1 MTIVEIRDSTNTTT
15 NTPCIQIVQGRDG
28 MPDLS
33 GPASPPGKDCINGKH
48 GVKKTK
54 ENKDH
59 KDVKKGGV
67 VFTRWGRLACPNTTG
82 TQLLYKGSYSCK
94 DDDKEGQNTQ
104 CNCIELEE
112 KGKFNCTNCLL
123 VTVMKDNTW
132 TALIKGQRDSSI
144 S

>member
-1 MTIVEIRDSTNTTT
+1 MWWTWWNTWSFWTSWSTWERQHQWQTWSKRRQRRTRTTRT
-15 NTPCIQIVQGRDG
+15 SR
-28 MPDLS
+28 
-33 GPASPPGKDCINGKH
+33 
-48 GVKKTK
+48 
-54 ENKDH
+54 
-59 KDVKKGGV
+59 KGGV
-67 VFTRWGRLACPNTTG
+67 VFTRWGRFACPNTTG

-144 S
+144 SWIQFNNVPLFQVKHCL